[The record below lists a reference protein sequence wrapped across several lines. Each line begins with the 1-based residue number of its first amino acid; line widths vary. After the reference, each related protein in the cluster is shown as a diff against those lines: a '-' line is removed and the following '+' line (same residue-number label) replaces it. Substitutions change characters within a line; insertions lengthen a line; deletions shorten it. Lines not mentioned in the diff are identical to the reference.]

1 MPYPPR
7 QIPDA
12 PVPMSMIPQAET
24 LSGTDIVVIVQPLNA
39 PGQKVRTMTLS
50 QLASF
55 IAAGELGEIV
65 FVNVNGF
72 RSTVGNNGYSYH
84 HDADPSYN
92 ANLDYAIDSNG
103 IHAVLATSGYT
114 KRFEANGNS
123 VLFSKTTSG
132 LVDKVEIF
140 ENYIQI
146 SHQTRNGANVIKT
159 HTSRIAWDHM
169 RTPEVR
175 VMQDE
180 NNYIPISWDSANNEF
195 VIWQRANS
203 GTVAVP
209 KLHVYGTL
217 LVEKDTT
224 IDADMVVTKSMTV
237 AGRTE
242 LNGNFTVIKNLYS
255 TDYAELH
262 NRTKVERLNAIS
274 GKSYFG
280 VSENSNVNTL
290 VENSG
295 IASAAGDVVIIRNTS
310 SGNITLLIGNYE
322 SSQHYSIQLNAFCS
336 MEFIRTGVTTGSGVQ
351 WSPLGNC
358 EITIV

>member
-7 QIPDA
+7 QLPDA
-12 PVPMSMIPQAET
+12 PLPMSMAPQAET
-24 LSGTDIVVIVQPLNA
+24 LSGNDIVVIVQPLNA
-39 PGQKVRTMTLS
+39 RGQKTRSMTLS
-50 QLASF
+50 QLAAF

-84 HDADPSYN
+84 HDADQSYN
-92 ANLDYAIDSNG
+92 ANLDYAIDNNG

-123 VLFSKTTSG
+123 VLFSKTASG

-140 ENYIQI
+140 ENYIQV
-146 SHQTRNGANVIKT
+146 SHQTRNGANVIT

-180 NNYIPISWDSANNEF
+180 NNYIPISWDSTNNEF

-209 KLHVYGTL
+209 KLHVHGTL

-224 IDADMVVTKSMTV
+224 IDADVVVTKSMTV

-255 TDYAELH
+255 SDYAELQ
-262 NRTKVERLNAIS
+262 NRTKVERLNFVNN
-274 GKSYFG
+274 KNFFT
-280 VSENSNVNTL
+280 VSERSNINTL
-290 VENSG
+290 VGDSG
-295 IASAAGDVVIIRNTS
+295 ISSTVGDMVTIFNSSSSDVTIVLGTYLGGSGTTVLNAKCGMSFVCTDDATQTASAKWA
-310 SGNITLLIGNYE
+310 
-322 SSQHYSIQLNAFCS
+322 
-336 MEFIRTGVTTGSGVQ
+336 
-351 WSPLGNC
+351 PLGNVMV
-358 EITIV
+358 TWS

>member
-7 QIPDA
+7 QIPSA
-12 PVPMSMIPQAET
+12 PIPGSMFPRAAT
-24 LSGTDIVVIVQPLNA
+24 LTDNDIVVIVQPLNE
-39 PGQKVRTMTLS
+39 PGQKTRTMTLS
-50 QLASF
+50 QLAAF
-55 IAAGELGEIV
+55 IAGGELGEIV

-72 RSTVGNNGYSYH
+72 TSTVGKNGYNYH
-84 HDADPSYN
+84 HDADQSYT

-103 IHAVLATSGYT
+103 IHAVLATSNYV

-123 VLFSKTTSG
+123 VLFSKIASG

-146 SHQTRNGANVIKT
+146 SHQTRNGANVIT
-159 HTSRIAWDHM
+159 HTSRIAWDNM

-224 IDADMVVTKSMTV
+224 IRADVSITKTLTVV
-237 AGRTE
+237 GRADF
-242 LNGNFTVIKNLYS
+242 NGNFTVIKNLYA
-255 TDYAELH
+255 TDYAEL
-262 NRTKVERLNAIS
+262 K
-274 GKSYFG
+274 G
-280 VSENSNVNTL
+280 VSKLEMNMASGAIIKCSGTPNPTLPNDAAVGTRVIVLNDTENNHTVTFGSYTL
-290 VENSG
+290 TLNGHTAAEFLHATNDTNSG
-295 IASAAGDVVIIRNTS
+295 WYKLT
-310 SGNITLLIGNYE
+310 
-322 SSQHYSIQLNAFCS
+322 
-336 MEFIRTGVTTGSGVQ
+336 
-351 WSPLGNC
+351 
-358 EITIV
+358 

>member
-12 PVPMSMIPQAET
+12 PIPMSMIPQAEA

-50 QLASF
+50 QLAAF

-65 FVNVNGF
+65 FVNINGF
-72 RSTVGNNGYSYH
+72 RSTVGKDGYNYH
-84 HDADPSYN
+84 HDADTSYN

-103 IHAVLATSGYT
+103 IHAILATPDYT
-114 KRFEANGNS
+114 KRFEASGNK
-123 VLFSKTTSG
+123 VLFSKTASG

-146 SHQTRNGANVIKT
+146 SHQERVNGSTINT

-180 NNYIPISWDSANNEF
+180 NNYIPISWDPATSEF
-195 VIWQRANS
+195 VIWQKANS

-209 KLHVYGTL
+209 KLHVYGTMR
-217 LVEKDTT
+217 VEKDTT

-237 AGRTE
+237 NGRADF
-242 LNGNFTVIKNLYS
+242 NGNFTVIKNLYAME
-255 TDYAELH
+255 YAETYSRLK
-262 NRTKVERLNAIS
+262 TARLNVRNE
-274 GKSYFG
+274 KSYFTVSSNTNINTLIAG
-280 VSENSNVNTL
+280 VSEQIAVTEGDIVTLRNNSNTDI
-290 VENSG
+290 E
-295 IASAAGDVVIIRNTS
+295 VVMGLRKVT
-310 SGNITLLIGNYE
+310 
-322 SSQHYSIQLNAFCS
+322 LNAFCA
-336 MEFIRTGVTTGSGVQ
+336 MQFICHGTDGTNTQ
-351 WSPLGNC
+351 WSPLGNA
-358 EITIV
+358 TVTWS

>member
-12 PVPMSMIPQAET
+12 PVPISMIPQAET
-24 LSGTDIVVIVQPLNA
+24 LSGTDIVVVVQPLNA

-72 RSTVGNNGYSYH
+72 RSTVGKNGYSYH
-84 HDADPSYN
+84 HDADQSYN

-103 IHAVLATSGYT
+103 IHAVLATSNYVN
-114 KRFEANGNS
+114 RFEANGNK
-123 VLFSKTTSG
+123 VLFSKTANG

-146 SHQTRNGANVIKT
+146 SHQTRNGANVVT

-180 NNYIPISWDSANNEF
+180 NNYIPISWDSTNNEF

-209 KLHVYGTL
+209 KLHVHGTL

-224 IDADMVVTKSMTV
+224 IAADMVVTKSMTV
-237 AGRTE
+237 SGRVD
-242 LNGNFTVIKNLYS
+242 LNGDFTVIKNLYA
-255 TDYAELH
+255 THLAELH
-262 NRTKVERLNAIS
+262 GRTEVERLNVS
-274 GKSYFG
+274 SNKGFFT

-290 VENSG
+290 VTGSG
-295 IASAAGDVVIIRNTS
+295 ISATSGDVVTIFNS
-310 SGNITLLIGNYE
+310 SSSEVTITLGTYAGGGG
-322 SSQHYSIQLNAFCS
+322 SMTLNAKCGMS
-336 MEFIRTGVTTGSGVQ
+336 FICTDNATQTATAK
-351 WSPLGNC
+351 WAPLGNA
-358 EITIV
+358 TVTWS